1 MKDLDILDGLQ
12 AADIDENIPE
22 QDRPFRNINI
32 EDLTS
37 AEGII
42 VSMKEQT
49 GIAEKAAYVASEGL
63 RIAKEGMID
72 LSTARN
78 LAKEVPEIMG
88 TPSTPVSYTS
98 VPTKVG
104 VSKAVE
110 ILQGNAS
117 SSRDAVLVKMN
128 DLIDRSIV
136 VMQNSINHF
145 QTEWVGALVSYG
157 VSRAK
162 ALEEFGD
169 LPEQSN
175 QVFLDGKT
183 GYELG
188 LSIIDKHQSDEGNLD
203 GGLVAKFIE
212 TVAPFINY
220 SFNSLEYK
228 LLTKIPLYAVG
239 ESVYTTNNVID
250 AIALLEVPAKRTQTL
265 AHWLAAPLSNG
276 ENNSKIMIDL
286 GFKFIERL
294 RTIAKS
300 MKTGEDCVLSES
312 ELSHLSAKALYITT
326 VIAQI
331 TKALEGFIA
340 ATKAASAFYEE
351 ALHVSTTA
359 QPRAAT
365 ENFVAKRKRLI

>member
-22 QDRPFRNINI
+22 QDSPFRNINI

-49 GIAEKAAYVASEGL
+49 GVAEKAAYVASEGL

-72 LSTARN
+72 LSTARD

-110 ILQGNAS
+110 ILQGSAS

-145 QTEWVGALVSYG
+145 QAEWVGALASYG

-175 QVFLDGKT
+175 QVFLNGMT
-183 GYELG
+183 GFELG
-188 LSIIDKHQSDEGNLD
+188 LSIIVKQQSDEAILE

-212 TVAPFINY
+212 MVAPFINY

-228 LLTKIPLYAVG
+228 LLTKTPVYAVG
-239 ESVYTTNNVID
+239 ESIYTTNGVLD
-250 AIALLEVPAKRTQTL
+250 ANALSGSVNEPRQTIT
-265 AHWLAAPLSNG
+265 HWLAAPLSNG

-286 GFKFIERL
+286 GFKCIERL

-312 ELSHLSAKALYITT
+312 ELSHLSAKALHITT

-351 ALHVSTTA
+351 ALHLSTSA

>member
-12 AADIDENIPE
+12 AAEIDENIPE

-32 EDLTS
+32 EDLTN

-42 VSMKEQT
+42 VSMKEQAD
-49 GIAEKAAYVASEGL
+49 IAEKAAYVASEGL

-145 QTEWVGALVSYG
+145 QTEWVGALASYG

-175 QVFLDGKT
+175 QVFLDGRT

-188 LSIIDKHQSDEGNLD
+188 LSIIVKHQSDEGNLD

-212 TVAPFINY
+212 AVAPFINY

-239 ESVYTTNNVID
+239 ESVYTTNCVLD
-250 AIALLEVPAKRTQTL
+250 AIALFEGPTKPTQTL
-265 AHWLAAPLSNG
+265 AHWLSAPLSNG

-286 GFKFIERL
+286 GFKCIERL

-312 ELSHLSAKALYITT
+312 ELSHLSAKALHITT

>member
-12 AADIDENIPE
+12 AAEIDENIPE

-42 VSMKEQT
+42 VSMKEQA

-110 ILQGNAS
+110 ILQGNAN
-117 SSRDAVLVKMN
+117 SSRDAVLAKMN

-145 QTEWVGALVSYG
+145 QTEWVGALASYG

-175 QVFLDGKT
+175 QVFLDGRT

-188 LSIIDKHQSDEGNLD
+188 LSIIVKHQSDEGNLD

-212 TVAPFINY
+212 AVAPFINY

-228 LLTKIPLYAVG
+228 LLTKLPLYAVG
-239 ESVYTTNNVID
+239 ENVYTTNDVLD
-250 AIALLEVPAKRTQTL
+250 AIDLFEGPAKPPQTL
-265 AHWLAAPLSNG
+265 AHWLSAPLSNG

-286 GFKFIERL
+286 GFKCIERL

-312 ELSHLSAKALYITT
+312 ELSHLSAKALHITT

-359 QPRAAT
+359 QPRVAT